1 MAALE
6 PRTLQYMQFHTAR
19 LNISDKELEDLRL
32 TLSQQSPMQVDINMC
47 SVHTD
52 PCLTQLLTQ
61 EALDICLQSLPP
73 SYLPSVL
80 YHLCG
85 QLRGGV
91 GLATRVSAVKSL
103 LRLMESFELEFKRL
117 DGSLARTVFEACL
130 SVLMQFDITSSGL
143 KSAMLSCLSAASLCV
158 PGEYLSSQ
166 CLSLVNR
173 YSSQFSSNFE
183 ASETLVIAECL
194 GHILRR
200 AGEQLEHDADAWGPI
215 LSCSYIG
222 SFHPED
228 DVARAWAVT
237 WNEAL
242 NYSGCGNK
250 YSALV
255 KTLTLVINRLCDLLR
270 SLSWKQRSVGLSV
283 CRDVSSVL
291 PFDIIQPYLFE
302 ILVALFSCIKFRI
315 WNGQAIVLET
325 VVFVLEKYRAVY
337 VYDRWTGD
345 APVDPP
351 EADASGADTSVEL
364 AECVAHQYVVVDNIF
379 RRSQIAPNSALTVNC
394 HAVIDCIMV
403 ELERG
408 DKSYRYSASKALS
421 EMHESWK
428 HISLHFPIEALRYV
442 ERLSNLAGITQ
453 SEPCLAPVA
462 ADIASNENSDAIKR
476 GVASKVVTPASTS
489 MFGDRYAKHLPG
501 KSATKSTPGGGR
513 AVARAA
519 RQSERPLP
527 TSQGEVARAPSCE
540 ISDPAYRVKVM
551 ECIYFGW
558 PIDQVSAGRK
568 EQNVWADLQS
578 SRDRVL
584 QWVYNSSKNDTWS
597 IKRQGLLILSSII
610 SRWSDIRQ
618 ETMSTVVA
626 FICYSYK
633 SNSMHNQ
640 VRETALFCLRRILV
654 DSENDEVLN
663 ALRGPLSQ
671 DIRVLLL
678 QAQNDSAPAVL
689 DELHRIRSKWKDNFI
704 PREA

>member
-1 MAALE
+1 MNRAWRDRECGCLALEAFISQRSWDEIFPFLEELWHAGMQVLDDIRESTRTAAVGFTKVLAQQIMRAKRKREGLQSTSIEATTAVLIPILLDRGLVAGSQEGRGFSLGLLVQVVKVSRDSLQAHLVRIIDILIESMAALE

-32 TLSQQSPMQVDINMC
+32 TLSQQSPM
-47 SVHTD
+47 
-52 PCLTQLLTQ
+52 Q

-325 VVFVLEKYRAVY
+325 VVFVL
-337 VYDRWTGD
+337 
-345 APVDPP
+345 
-351 EADASGADTSVEL
+351 
-364 AECVAHQYVVVDNIF
+364 
-379 RRSQIAPNSALTVNC
+379 
-394 HAVIDCIMV
+394 
-403 ELERG
+403 
-408 DKSYRYSASKALS
+408 
-421 EMHESWK
+421 
-428 HISLHFPIEALRYV
+428 
-442 ERLSNLAGITQ
+442 
-453 SEPCLAPVA
+453 
-462 ADIASNENSDAIKR
+462 
-476 GVASKVVTPASTS
+476 
-489 MFGDRYAKHLPG
+489 
-501 KSATKSTPGGGR
+501 
-513 AVARAA
+513 
-519 RQSERPLP
+519 
-527 TSQGEVARAPSCE
+527 
-540 ISDPAYRVKVM
+540 
-551 ECIYFGW
+551 
-558 PIDQVSAGRK
+558 
-568 EQNVWADLQS
+568 
-578 SRDRVL
+578 
-584 QWVYNSSKNDTWS
+584 
-597 IKRQGLLILSSII
+597 
-610 SRWSDIRQ
+610 
-618 ETMSTVVA
+618 
-626 FICYSYK
+626 
-633 SNSMHNQ
+633 
-640 VRETALFCLRRILV
+640 
-654 DSENDEVLN
+654 
-663 ALRGPLSQ
+663 
-671 DIRVLLL
+671 
-678 QAQNDSAPAVL
+678 
-689 DELHRIRSKWKDNFI
+689 
-704 PREA
+704 